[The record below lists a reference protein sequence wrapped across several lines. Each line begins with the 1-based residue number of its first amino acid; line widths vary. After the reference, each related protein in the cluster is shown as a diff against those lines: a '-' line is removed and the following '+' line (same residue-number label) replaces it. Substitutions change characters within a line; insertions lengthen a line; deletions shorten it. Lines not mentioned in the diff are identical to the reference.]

1 MRRIIVAF
9 GVLLASAGAY
19 FAFGAFGT
27 KADAPVW
34 SPEPALIKGT
44 LCEFSADRT
53 LIVNF
58 VIQQPFHVYA
68 GEKPVT
74 ILSASPVFE
83 GRQIGTK
90 VDLHGARV
98 GALYDAPV
106 LSARQPPR
114 PQLQLPPGEIAKVS
128 VAAKDSGL
136 FYAVAVEN
144 VRVPNLANWDKN
156 TMLSSFGNIP
166 AWVLNLGTAT
176 KRVTVSSGDFE
187 VFAGFAEFPIRCP
200 E

>member
-1 MRRIIVAF
+1 VGA
-9 GVLLASAGAY
+9 AGAY
-19 FAFGAFGT
+19 FGFSAFGSKT
-27 KADAPVW
+27 DAPVW

-44 LCEFSADRT
+44 LCEFGADRT

-74 ILSASPVFE
+74 VLSATPVFE

-90 VDLHGARV
+90 VDLYGARV
-98 GALYDAPV
+98 SALYDAPV

-114 PQLQLPPGEIAKVS
+114 PQLQLPPGDIAKVS

-176 KRVTVSSGDFE
+176 KKVNVASGDFE
-187 VFAGFAEFPIRCP
+187 VFAGFSESPSRCP